1 MCGTHPARGDETTDH
16 ARLSSRRGSNQ
27 TSDFGARST
36 QWTADVGCGNSRIAG
51 SVAPCMG
58 WLRGVLGERDA
69 SKLLSL
75 RDVLTVLGDDGV
87 DGRSCAEVP
96 LADVVGSVNRFGDF
110 DQRFRP
116 LNSAVRH
123 RRASLTDAIRA
134 GFHPPPVDLIQVGD
148 LYFVVDGHHR
158 VSIACALGRDTIL
171 AKVLRVCTTAY
182 GLCRLRPEHLA
193 AKSAEREFLER
204 VPLDVVLRCSLWL
217 DCASDWRR
225 LADAAEAWG
234 FRHSLV
240 TGRVLDRC
248 DLARSWWTEE
258 VVPAVEAARRAGRAD
273 ALRDVQIYLD
283 VLTAAARHTRSISEL
298 AGQRDG
304 SRRQVSSPSR

>member
-1 MCGTHPARGDETTDH
+1 
-16 ARLSSRRGSNQ
+16 
-27 TSDFGARST
+27 
-36 QWTADVGCGNSRIAG
+36 
-51 SVAPCMG
+51 
-58 WLRGVLGERDA
+58 VLGERDA

-75 RDVLTVLGDDGV
+75 GDVLTALGDDGV
-87 DGRSCAEVP
+87 DGRTYAEVP

-116 LNSAVRH
+116 LNSAVRR
-123 RRASLTDAIRA
+123 RRADLTHAVRA
-134 GFHPPPVDLIQVGD
+134 GFDPPPVDLIQVGD

-158 VSIACALGRDTIL
+158 VSLACSLGRDTIS

-193 AKSAEREFLER
+193 AKAAEREFLER

-217 DCASDWRR
+217 DCASDWGR

-234 FRHSLV
+234 FRHSLA

-248 DLARSWWTEE
+248 DLARAWWTEE
-258 VVPAVEAARRAGRAD
+258 VVPVVEAARRAGRAHTP
-273 ALRDVQIYLD
+273 RDVKIYLD
-283 VLTAAARHTRSISEL
+283 VLTASARHPRSPDEL
-298 AGQRDG
+298 AGQWDG
-304 SRRQVSSPSR
+304 ARRKVHG